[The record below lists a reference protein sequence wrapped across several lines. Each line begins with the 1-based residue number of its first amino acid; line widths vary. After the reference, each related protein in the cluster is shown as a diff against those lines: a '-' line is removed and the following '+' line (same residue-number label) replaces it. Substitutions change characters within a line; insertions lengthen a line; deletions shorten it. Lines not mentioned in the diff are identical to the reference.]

1 MISPEQETGCDLPAN
16 GSCDARAAWHARE
29 RRKEAAHRA
38 LCSMST
44 EDRTAGAAPAA
55 PAARSLGLSKCH
67 ISPWELFPTPL
78 HAWAHSPRAEELNQ
92 KCHGEYL
99 DARAARDK
107 KRRVRLYYEG
117 TLIRIDGIPGWEEYE
132 RETKSKRGAVSGFSG
147 KSRSRMLALV
157 SSLNRQILPIFV
169 TLTYDDEWDNDP
181 LAWKSDLDTFGK
193 WLLRAYP
200 QSCFIWKLEPQK
212 RGAPHFHL
220 LVYGIPFLPW
230 QAVAVRWVEIV
241 NQCRLPK
248 NFPVEKGRLGA
259 AAYRRWVVNNIE
271 NYDVMNHLLAGVRVE
286 AIRSRNG
293 VMCYCSKNYMG
304 KECELPAGWE
314 KVGRFWGV
322 IGRKNLPRSKVEEIE
337 FSREAFSK
345 VRRVARRW
353 FAAKGMRRRS
363 GNALTLYT
371 SAHWQW
377 VRVLELAETGT
388 TIARDWIASPP

>member
-1 MISPEQETGCDLPAN
+1 MISPEPGVGGQLSVQEII
-16 GSCDARAAWHARE
+16 ARFNEPYLRE
-29 RRKEAAHRA
+29 RRREEAYRE
-38 LCSMST
+38 LCAMST
-44 EDRTAGAAPAA
+44 DEGGRACAAPAA
-55 PAARSLGLSKCH
+55 HVRPPLGLSKCH
-67 ISPWELFPTPL
+67 ISPGDCYRTPL
-78 HAWAHSPRAEELNQ
+78 EAWVHSPRAEELNQ

-99 DARAARDK
+99 DAKAARDK
-107 KRRVRLYYEG
+107 KRRVRHWYQG

-132 RETKSKRGAVSGFSG
+132 RETKSKRGSVPAFSC

-157 SSLNRQILPIFV
+157 SSLNAQILPIFV

-181 LAWKSDLDTFGK
+181 LAWKTDLDTFGK

-200 QSCFIWKLEPQK
+200 EGSFIWKLEPQK

-248 NFPVEKGRLGA
+248 NFPVEKGKLGA
-259 AAYRRWVVNNIE
+259 AAFRRWIVNNVE
-271 NYDVMNHLLAGVRVE
+271 NYDVMNHLFAGVRVE
-286 AIRSRNG
+286 SIRSRNG

-322 IGRKNLPRSKVEEIE
+322 IGRKNLPRSKVEQIDM
-337 FSREAFSK
+337 SREAFVK

-353 FAAKGMRRRS
+353 FAAKGMQRRS
-363 GNALTLYT
+363 GQGLTL
-371 SAHWQW
+371 
-377 VRVLELAETGT
+377 
-388 TIARDWIASPP
+388 